1 MRISVEL
8 DPQVADFV
16 RALAPEPRKR
26 LRKALHGLEQEK
38 GDIKQLEADLAGY
51 ARLRAGRYRVLIRF
65 FAAGGQRVARCVFA
79 EQRAVVYELFA
90 EILRG
95 PAGDK

>member
-1 MRISVEL
+1 MKTRIEL

-16 RALAPEPRKR
+16 RSLAPDPRKR
-26 LRKALHGLEQEK
+26 LREALHGLEQER

-51 ARLRAGRYRVLIRF
+51 ARLRMGGYRVILRF
-65 FAAGGQRVARCVFA
+65 FAQGGQRVARCVFA
-79 EQRAVVYELFA
+79 EKRAVVYELFA

-95 PAGDK
+95 PSSGE